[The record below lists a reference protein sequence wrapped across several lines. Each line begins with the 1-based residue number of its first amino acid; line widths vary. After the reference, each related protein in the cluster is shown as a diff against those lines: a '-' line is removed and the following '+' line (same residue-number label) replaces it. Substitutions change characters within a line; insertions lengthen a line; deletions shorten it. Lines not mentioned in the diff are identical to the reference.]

1 MQKSEIFH
9 KYLCIL
15 LLGAAY
21 LCIGWADTFD
31 GIRNATGTV
40 TSISSEFIQEKHM
53 KILFRPLVS
62 KGVFY
67 FQSPNS
73 LRWEYR
79 TPVKNIMLMHRGK
92 TARYI
97 EKNDTI
103 TEDSGVNLPFM
114 QMMLQE
120 ITRWIEGRFEENKAF
135 QARLAPGR
143 MIVLS
148 PKEKNTARMIKQIE
162 IRLSDR
168 PGAIKS
174 VTIYEGEN
182 TFTRLE
188 FKKVILNPPLKEA
201 LFNKIP

>member
-1 MQKSEIFH
+1 MQKSKIFH
-9 KYLCIL
+9 IFLCVL

-21 LCIGWADTFD
+21 LCIGWADTWD
-31 GIRNATGTV
+31 GIRNATGKVTTV
-40 TSISSEFIQEKHM
+40 SAEFVQEKHM

-67 FQSPNS
+67 FRSPNS
-73 LRWEYR
+73 LRWEYQA
-79 TPVKNIMLMHRGK
+79 PVKSIMLLHRGK
-92 TARYI
+92 TTRYI
-97 EKNDTI
+97 EKNGTI
-103 TEDSGVNLPFM
+103 TEEDGVNLPFM
-114 QMMLQE
+114 QMILQE
-120 ITRWIEGRFEENKAF
+120 ITRWIEGRFDENRAF

-148 PKEKNTARMIKQIE
+148 PKEKNTARMIQQIE

-168 PGAIKS
+168 PGVIKS
-174 VTIYEGEN
+174 VTIYEGEKS
-182 TFTRLE
+182 FTRLE